1 MENRYSIVVSDQSMV
16 LELLGGKQN
25 IYARRILLITA
36 SVILLMPVIVFLFL
50 SLPSGEPPQFGFLF
64 SLIFSWL
71 CGGYLLRLYLWNT
84 YGREVFVI
92 QSGKLIYYADYKLFK
107 DRNKVISFNKIDIC
121 YLNNDELFF
130 INEVKSKDQ
139 EFLSETKS
147 SLYFFKN
154 NDEMIESHIK
164 LSLFDIIE
172 IYNQSKPI
180 LNSKRSVVE

>member
-1 MENRYSIVVSDQSMV
+1 M
-16 LELLGGKQN
+16 
-25 IYARRILLITA
+25 
-36 SVILLMPVIVFLFL
+36 
-50 SLPSGEPPQFGFLF
+50 
-64 SLIFSWL
+64 
-71 CGGYLLRLYLWNT
+71 RLYLWNT

-147 SLYFFKN
+147 SLCFLRAMTK
-154 NDEMIESHIK
+154 
-164 LSLFDIIE
+164 
-172 IYNQSKPI
+172 
-180 LNSKRSVVE
+180 